1 MVADADTQK
10 AKLVEKNEVK
20 DGVIFKIKQDP
31 RVTKV
36 GRFLR
41 RHSLDELPQLVNVL
55 MGDMSLV
62 GPRPPLADEVA
73 KYSHVHMQR
82 LSIRPG
88 MTGLSQV
95 RGRSELTFTR
105 WVKWDL
111 WYINNW
117 SIGLDLQILWRTI
130 PAVIKGDG
138 AY

>member
-1 MVADADTQK
+1 MVADADKRK
-10 AKLVEKNEVK
+10 AELAERNEVK
-20 DGVIFKIKQDP
+20 DGVIFKIKEDP

-41 RHSLDELPQLVNVL
+41 RYSFDELPQLINVL

-95 RGRSELTFTR
+95 RGRSELTFNR

-117 SIGLDLQILWRTI
+117 SIGLDFQILWRTI
-130 PAVIKGDG
+130 PAVIKGEG